1 MEFIT
6 SFIAFAKG
14 VFPAAVGSVIAVW
27 RKRNEVN
34 FREMDAYQKASIILV
49 ALFAVLVGVCI
60 GKWIGGA
67 VAVYYT
73 TSPFVTTLIE
83 FATALNGLKLVDSL
97 IKSVEAALDVVTK
110 NVPVLIGNIVELIS
124 DKIEKI
130 FGKK

>member
-1 MEFIT
+1 MEFLT

-34 FREMDAYQKASIILV
+34 FREMDAFQKASMISV
-49 ALFAVLVGVCI
+49 ALFAILVGICI
-60 GKWIGGA
+60 GKWVGGA
-67 VAVYYT
+67 VAAYYT
-73 TSPFVTTLIE
+73 TSPMITTLIE
-83 FATALNGLKLVDSL
+83 FVTALNGLKIVDSA
-97 IKSVEAALDVVTK
+97 IKSVEAALDIVTK
-110 NVPVLIGNIVELIS
+110 NVPVLVGNVVELIS